1 MLPIGG
7 EPTDGALD
15 ATWSPAEAGFLVLS
29 FDGGPPTPIAVPIDP
44 TPLDALLSPGEP
56 VRFTRTSEWSLDQ
69 RESLRLTR
77 PDGSPLLEIQNITA
91 YGSSADLPAFEEL
104 GVALRALPECEGL
117 QSHSPD
123 CAPEIRRYFAI
134 EVGDGA
140 VRVGPG
146 ETREIDAG
154 DAAYARTNLRV
165 AEWIQ
170 GSDGDC
176 RRCAPYLPP
185 VVQVGIVRVR

>member
-134 EVGDGA
+134 EVGDGPSA
-140 VRVGPG
+140 SVRAR
-146 ETREIDAG
+146 RERSTPATPPMRGRTFASPNGSREATATAG
-154 DAAYARTNLRV
+154 GVLRTF
-165 AEWIQ
+165 
-170 GSDGDC
+170 
-176 RRCAPYLPP
+176 RRSYK
-185 VVQVGIVRVR
+185 